1 MADVPR
7 RPWRTLLRVVLS
19 LAALGWVL
27 SRVDLDEARAHL
39 GGLPA
44 WAWLAPTV
52 IYTLNSGLHGARVR
66 VLMAAL
72 CAGPPMAALGPPPPM
87 AGMWALM
94 LRAAFAGA
102 FLPSGGAELAKVGLL
117 ARASGSTEAA
127 LASIL
132 MARLLEL
139 VPWTLLLL
147 WGLLW
152 GIGAHDP
159 VVGLAALV
167 FALGFSAVLLGSAL
181 LAWRGLPPPALLSR
195 LPAPVERLARR
206 THGALTLL
214 SHAPRALLLSLL
226 LSLPFSLL
234 NCLTAF
240 LVMRAHGLP
249 IGYLDTLA
257 IIPAVDTLISLPVSI
272 NGIGVREGLMVGLLA
287 PWGAG
292 EAVAV
297 AVAWTRWTGELGRAA
312 LGGILVLVGGA
323 GERRGGAGER
333 RGGS

>member
-1 MADVPR
+1 VADVPR

-19 LAALGWVL
+19 LAALAWVL
-27 SRVDLDEARAHL
+27 SRVDLAEARAQL
-39 GGLPA
+39 AGLPA

-52 IYTLNSGLHGARVR
+52 IYTLNSGLHGLRVR

-72 CAGPPMAALGPPPPM
+72 GPAPSAA
-87 AGMWALM
+87 AMWALM
-94 LRAAFAGA
+94 LRSAFAGA

-147 WGLLW
+147 WGLRW

-167 FALGFSAVLLGSAL
+167 FALAFGAVLLGSLL
-181 LAWRGLPPPALLSR
+181 LARHGLPPPALLRR
-195 LPAPVERLARR
+195 LPAPLEALARR
-206 THGALTLL
+206 THRALGLL
-214 SHAPRALLLSLL
+214 SHAPRALLASLL

-234 NCLTAF
+234 NCLTAW

-249 IGYLDTLA
+249 VGYLDTLA
-257 IIPAVDTLISLPVSI
+257 IIPAVDTLISLPISI
-272 NGIGVREGLMVGLLA
+272 NGVGVREGLMVGLLA

-297 AVAWTRWTGELGRAA
+297 AVAWTRWTGELGRAT
-312 LGGILVLVGGA
+312 LGGLLVLVGGA
-323 GERRGGAGER
+323 GARSEA
-333 RGGS
+333 S

>member
-19 LAALGWVL
+19 LAALSWVL

-72 CAGPPMAALGPPPPM
+72 GSAPPLG
-87 AGMWALM
+87 AVWGAM

-152 GIGAHDP
+152 GIGEHDP

-167 FALGFSAVLLGSAL
+167 FALGFSAVLLGSVL

-323 GERRGGAGER
+323 GERRGG
-333 RGGS
+333 S

>member
-1 MADVPR
+1 MADVPHPR
-7 RPWRTLLRVVLS
+7 WRTVLRVVLS

-27 SRVDLDEARAHL
+27 SRVDLVEARAHL

-52 IYTLNSGLHGARVR
+52 IYALNSGLHGARLR
-66 VLMAAL
+66 VLMVAL
-72 CAGPPMAALGPPPPM
+72 MAAPSM
-87 AGMWALM
+87 AGMGAAPPMRTMWAAM
-94 LRAAFAGA
+94 LRSAFAGA

-147 WGLLW
+147 WGLFW

-167 FALGFSAVLLGSAL
+167 FALGFSAVLLFSVL
-181 LAWRGLPPPALLSR
+181 LARRGLPPPALLRR
-195 LPAPVERLARR
+195 LPSRVEALARR
-206 THGALTLL
+206 THEALALL
-214 SHAPRALLLSLL
+214 SHAPRALLVSLL
-226 LSLPFSLL
+226 LSVPFALL

-249 IGYLDTLA
+249 VSYLDTLA

-287 PWGAG
+287 PWGAS

-323 GERRGGAGER
+323 GERREK
-333 RGGS
+333 S